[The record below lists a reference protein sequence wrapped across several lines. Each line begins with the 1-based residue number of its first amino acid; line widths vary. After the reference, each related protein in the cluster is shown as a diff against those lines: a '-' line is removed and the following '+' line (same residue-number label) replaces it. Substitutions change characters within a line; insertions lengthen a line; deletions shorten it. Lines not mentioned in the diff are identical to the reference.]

1 MKTFTLIKALSLCS
15 FCSTSVPVS
24 VEVQPGEDATLTCAN
39 ISKFDTNTYWFR
51 LVNRTE
57 VSCVAMMINSY
68 SEVSYC
74 DGVKKS
80 KFEMTSNTS
89 NLFLEIKQVD
99 VSDSGLYFCGF
110 NKEGKLY
117 FSTARLSITG
127 SDEQDVDMDIK
138 YKSSTSVPVSVEVQ
152 PGEDATL
159 TCANISKYDTVA
171 YWFRLVNRTEVSCVA
186 VRISSYS
193 EVSYYDG
200 VQKSKFEMTYNTS
213 NLFLK
218 IKQVDVSDSGLY
230 FCGFNIDGIPYFNTT
245 RLTITESD
253 EVAALTSV
261 MLGVLTV
268 LLIIGIIGLVVQ
280 YRKLQTEYGHCEDL
294 NYATV
299 NIQRKARRREPE
311 PNVIYAATR

>member
-1 MKTFTLIKALSLCS
+1 
-15 FCSTSVPVS
+15 
-24 VEVQPGEDATLTCAN
+24 
-39 ISKFDTNTYWFR
+39 
-51 LVNRTE
+51 
-57 VSCVAMMINSY
+57 MMINSY

-117 FSTARLSITG
+117 FSTARLSIT
-127 SDEQDVDMDIK
+127 
-138 YKSSTSVPVSVEVQ
+138 
-152 PGEDATL
+152 
-159 TCANISKYDTVA
+159 
-171 YWFRLVNRTEVSCVA
+171 
-186 VRISSYS
+186 
-193 EVSYYDG
+193 
-200 VQKSKFEMTYNTS
+200 
-213 NLFLK
+213 
-218 IKQVDVSDSGLY
+218 
-230 FCGFNIDGIPYFNTT
+230 
-245 RLTITESD
+245 ESD

-268 LLIIGIIGLVVQ
+268 LLIIVIIGLVVQ
-280 YRKLQTEYGHCEDL
+280 NRKLQREYGHCEDL

-311 PNVIYAATR
+311 TNVMYAATR